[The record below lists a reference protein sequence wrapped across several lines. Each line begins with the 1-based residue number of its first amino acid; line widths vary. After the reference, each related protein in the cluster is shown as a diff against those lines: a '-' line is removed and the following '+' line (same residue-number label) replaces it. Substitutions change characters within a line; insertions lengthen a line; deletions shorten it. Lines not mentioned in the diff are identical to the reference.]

1 MLTIRKE
8 RESDRA
14 VVENITRRAFYNLYI
29 PGCIEHYLVHVMR
42 DHADFIP
49 ELDLVAEL
57 DGQIIGSIMFT
68 KAKLTDEQGAVKDIL
83 NFGPLCVAPEHQ
95 RKGVGKALMDHAF
108 QRGAELGYDVIV
120 ILGSPANYVSSGFQ
134 SCRRFQVCADN
145 GKFPAGMLV
154 KELKAGAL
162 DGRKWVYSYSSVM
175 DIDMQ
180 AAEEYDNRLEP
191 MEKKHLPSQE
201 EFYIISHSFVEDGED
216 I

>member
-14 VVENITRRAFYNLYI
+14 VVEDITRRAFYNLYI

-42 DHADFIP
+42 DHTDFIP

-83 NFGPLCVAPEHQ
+83 TFGPLCVAPEHQ

-108 QRGAELGYDVIV
+108 RRGAELGYDVIV